1 MVSNGS
7 QLAEEMIMRNVAGA
21 IALVYALIIIF
32 ILVFLAV
39 KVIKNNKEK

>member
-7 QLAEEMIMRNVAGA
+7 QLAEGMIIQDVAGA
-21 IALVYALIIIF
+21 IALAYALIIIL
-32 ILVFLAV
+32 ILAFLAV